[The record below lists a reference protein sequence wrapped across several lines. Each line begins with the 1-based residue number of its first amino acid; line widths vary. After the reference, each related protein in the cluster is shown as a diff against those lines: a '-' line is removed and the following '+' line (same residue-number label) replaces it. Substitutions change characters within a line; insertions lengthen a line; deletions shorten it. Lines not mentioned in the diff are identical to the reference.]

1 MKKSLKK
8 GFTIIELVVVMSI
21 ILIVTATAVVSYHR
35 MTTTYKE
42 KEYERIINTFEAA
55 AEAYAAENQDI
66 KDRIYSG
73 AGYATVTLKVLGIEG
88 LIDDEVEDPITGE
101 KFDEKNY
108 VSVYLDENRNFHAV
122 YMKETGS
129 SFTNSR
135 EKQSLLAG
143 SYYGRVQ
150 MLEYIVGFVRG
161 NYDEA
166 TGQYG
171 TKEIDYSKID
181 IKITDTTDNR
191 VLSDNSL
198 IPTTREYID
207 HEFRIDYSFDFG
219 DDGVKKLTRKI
230 SVYNIAPVLKSLT
243 INPDMGETYTN
254 KDITAMAIG
263 ESVHGDITYHF
274 VVDGTEIATT
284 GNTYVITE
292 NQTVAVYVED
302 SYGWKSDSLVRT
314 IKNIDKTPPTFET
327 SVEPDMRVGALLK
340 ISNLKDGESGIPT
353 KPMAFNNATLFTGVT
368 SQYVKRN
375 GEYSFTVI
383 DKAGNKT
390 TKTVTVDNITMMDM
404 TGKSSGSVRNYTDL
418 WGITL
423 KVSGSTNKYATVASQ
438 SVSEGTPITDGMV
451 LNITMV
457 APTQSVTI
465 KVTNGY
471 VADGDSTAIVDKGE
485 NATFTI
491 KPNNGYRMS
500 GASVVCDYGAKATLS
515 NETLTVENIL
525 QNTSCVVTTKKIPV
539 SYRPS
544 GGGGGGGSSKPQAS
558 CDDSCIIAKMKAN
571 SEAWWSTPA
580 GERGALHEAN
590 QQLSKQLK
598 NSTAKYDSSD
608 GTWRNTATG
617 KVYYDVEANGK
628 DGI

>member
-143 SYYGRVQ
+143 TYYGRVQ
-150 MLEYIVGFVRG
+150 MLEFIVGFVRG
-161 NYDEA
+161 NYDDA

-191 VLSDNSL
+191 VLSDNSI
-198 IPTTREYID
+198 IPTTKEYID

-219 DDGVKKLTRKI
+219 DDGVKKLTRKV
-230 SVYNIAPVLKSLT
+230 SVYNIAPTLKSLT
-243 INPDMGETYTN
+243 INPDMGNAYIN

-263 ESVHGDITYHF
+263 ESVHGGVTYHF
-274 VVDGTEIATT
+274 VVDGEDLATSS
-284 GNTYVITE
+284 NTYTITE
-292 NQTVAVYVED
+292 NQTIAVYVED
-302 SYGWKSDSLVRT
+302 MYGWKSDSLVRT
-314 IKNIDKTPPTFET
+314 IKNIDKTPPTFDVTLSENLRF
-327 SVEPDMRVGALLK
+327 SAVIGVE
-340 ISNLKDGESGIPT
+340 NLKDGESGIPV
-353 KPMAFNNATLFTGVT
+353 KPLAFNGKTLFNTVAT
-368 SQYVKRN
+368 ETIKRN
-375 GEYSFTVI
+375 GTYTFTVR
-383 DKAGNKT
+383 DKAGNTT
-390 TKTVTVDNITMMDM
+390 TKSITVSNVLMMDM
-404 TGKSSGSVRNYTDL
+404 IGKTSASAKNYTDV
-418 WGITL
+418 WGIGI
-423 KVSGSTNKYATVASQ
+423 KVTGSTNKYATIASQ
-438 SVSEGTPITDGMV
+438 SISEGTPITDGMILTV
-451 LNITMV
+451 NMV
-457 APTQSVTI
+457 APTQSITI
-465 KVTNGY
+465 KVKHGF
-471 VADGDSTAIVDKGE
+471 VSDGNANLVVDKGE

-491 KPNNGYRMS
+491 KPDNGYRMN
-500 GASVVCDYGAKATLS
+500 GATVACDYGAKATLS
-515 NETLTVENIL
+515 GETLTVENIL
-525 QNTSCVVTTKKIPV
+525 QNTSCTVTTKKKPV
-539 SYRPS
+539 SYS
-544 GGGGGGGSSKPQAS
+544 GGGGGGGST
-558 CDDSCIIAKMKAN
+558 CGDSCILAQMKAN
-571 SEAWWSTPA
+571 SEKVWTDPNANTA
-580 GERGALHEAN
+580 ELHAEN
-590 QQLSKQLK
+590 QKLASQLK
-598 NSTAKYDSSD
+598 NSTAEFNSSD
-608 GTWRNTATG
+608 GTWRNSSTG
-617 KVYYDVEANGK
+617 KVYYDVENNGI

>member
-191 VLSDNSL
+191 VLSDNSI

-230 SVYNIAPVLKSLT
+230 SVYNIAPTMKSLT
-243 INPDMGETYTN
+243 ITPDMGDVYIN
-254 KDITAMAIG
+254 KDITAMAFG
-263 ESVHGDITYHF
+263 ESVHGSITYHF
-274 VVDGTEIATT
+274 VVDGEDLATSS
-284 GNTYVITE
+284 NTYTITE
-292 NQTVAVYVED
+292 NQTLAVYVED
-302 SYGWKSDSLVRT
+302 AYGWKSDSVVRT
-314 IKNIDKTPPTFET
+314 IKNIDKTPPTFEFET
-327 SVEPDMRVGALLK
+327 SQDYRYGMFVKV
-340 ISNLKDGESGIPT
+340 INIKDNESGIPT
-353 KPMAFNNATLFTGVT
+353 NSMLTPGNDSLWQAPQRVYLN
-368 SQYVKRN
+368 RN
-375 GEYSFTVI
+375 GNYTFKI
-383 DKAGNKT
+383 RDKAGN
-390 TKTVTVDNITMMDM
+390 VTAKVFKVENVLMDNLL
-404 TGKSSGSVRNYTDL
+404 GKEKAMIEKICKAFSVKCVFT
-418 WGITL
+418 
-423 KVSGSTNKYATVASQ
+423 GSTNKWATSTAQ
-438 SVSEGTPITDGMV
+438 SIPMGTPVTDGMTV
-451 LNITMV
+451 TITMT
-457 APTQSVTI
+457 APRISI
-465 KVTNGY
+465 KLNVTNGS
-471 VADGDSTAIVDKGE
+471 VIGADNVEVDKGE
-485 NATFTI
+485 GTTFQVG
-491 KPNNGYRMS
+491 PYNGYRLN
-500 GASVVCDYGAKATLS
+500 GATVVCDYGATATL
-515 NETLTVENIL
+515 NNDIVTVENVM
-525 QNTSCVVTTKKIPV
+525 QSTTCVVTMKKKPV
-539 SYRPS
+539 SYRPSS
-544 GGGGGGGSSKPQAS
+544 GGGGGGGSSTTTSS
-558 CDDSCIIAKMKAN
+558 CGVDCIYAKMRENGSNWYDADETGREKLHEN
-571 SEAWWSTPA
+571 SEYQADKLEKEYGIKIHFT
-580 GERGALHEAN
+580 
-590 QQLSKQLK
+590 
-598 NSTAKYDSSD
+598 
-608 GTWRNTATG
+608 
-617 KVYYDVEANGK
+617 K
-628 DGI
+628 DGYWRDESGKPVEELYGKQ

>member
-1 MKKSLKK
+1 MNKTLKK

-191 VLSDNSL
+191 VLSDNSI

-243 INPDMGETYTN
+243 ITPDMGDTYIN
-254 KDITAMAIG
+254 KDITAMALG

-314 IKNIDKTPPTFET
+314 IKNIDKTPPTFEVT
-327 SVEPDMRVGALLK
+327 LSENLRFSAVIGVKD
-340 ISNLKDGESGIPT
+340 LKDGESGIPT
-353 KPMAFNNATLFTGVT
+353 KPLAFNGKTLFSAVATET
-368 SQYVKRN
+368 IKRN
-375 GEYSFTVI
+375 GTYTFTVR
-383 DKAGNKT
+383 DKAGNTT
-390 TKTVTVDNITMMDM
+390 TKSVTVSNILMMDM
-404 TGKSSGSVRNYTDL
+404 TGKTSGSAKNYTDV
-418 WGITL
+418 WGIGL
-423 KVSGSTNKYATVASQ
+423 KVAGSTNKYATIASQ
-438 SVSEGTPITDGMV
+438 SISEGTPIADGMV
-451 LNITMV
+451 LTVNMV
-457 APTQSVTI
+457 APTQSITI
-465 KVTNGY
+465 KVTHGF
-471 VADGDSTAIVDKGE
+471 VSDGKANKVVDKGE

-491 KPNNGYRMS
+491 KPDNGYRMS

-515 NETLTVENIL
+515 GETLTVENIL

-539 SYRPS
+539 SYS
-544 GGGGGGGSSKPQAS
+544 GGGGGGKS
-558 CDDSCIIAKMKAN
+558 CGDSCILAKMKAN
-571 SEAWWSTPA
+571 SEKVWTDPNANTA
-580 GERGALHEAN
+580 QLHAEN
-590 QQLSKQLK
+590 QKLASQLK
-598 NSTAKYDSSD
+598 NSKATFNSSD
-608 GTWRNTATG
+608 GTWRNTSTG
-617 KVYYDVEANGK
+617 KVYYDVENNGI